1 MATPAIIV
9 EDFAK
14 EMELA
19 LRAVLP
25 APVKDIRVTPKS
37 VCTFL
42 DEKRDGTRVSRSFG
56 VDNCGDWHL
65 RAIEWSQ
72 EGRSVT
78 ESGHIY
84 AYSPTSREGLARKAA
99 DWFSRDFAEVVSQ

>member
-1 MATPAIIV
+1 MATPAIII

-14 EMELA
+14 EMEKA

-25 APVKDIRVTPKS
+25 THVKDIRVTPKS
-37 VCTFL
+37 VCVFL
-42 DEKRDGTRVSRSFG
+42 DEGRGLACTSRSFG
-56 VDNCGDWHL
+56 VDNRGDWHM

-72 EGRSVT
+72 TGRSVT
-78 ESGHIY
+78 ESGRIHP
-84 AYSPTSREGLARKAA
+84 YSRTGRAGLASKAS

>member
-1 MATPAIIV
+1 MATRTIVV

-25 APVKDIRVTPKS
+25 ATVKDVRVTPKS
-37 VCTFL
+37 VYVGL
-42 DEKRDGTRVSRSFG
+42 DEGRGAAHTSRSFD
-56 VDNCGDWHL
+56 VDNNGDWHL
-65 RAIEWSQ
+65 RAIEWSP
-72 EGRSVT
+72 EGRSAT
-78 ESGHIY
+78 ESGRIW

-99 DWFSRDFAEVVSQ
+99 DWFRRDFAEVVSQ

>member
-1 MATPAIIV
+1 MATPAIII
-9 EDFAK
+9 EDFAE
-14 EMELA
+14 EMEKA

-25 APVKDIRVTPKS
+25 AHVKDVRVTPKS
-37 VCTFL
+37 VHIFL

-65 RAIEWSQ
+65 RAIEWSPT
-72 EGRSVT
+72 GRTAT
-78 ESGHIY
+78 ESGRIH
-84 AYSPTSREGLARKAA
+84 AYSRTGRVGLASKAS